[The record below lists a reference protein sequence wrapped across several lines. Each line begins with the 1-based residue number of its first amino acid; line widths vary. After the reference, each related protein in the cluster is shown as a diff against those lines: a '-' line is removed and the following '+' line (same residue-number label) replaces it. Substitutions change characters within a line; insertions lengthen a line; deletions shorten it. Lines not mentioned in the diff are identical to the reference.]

1 MARENGEEADGD
13 LSRASASER
22 RATGRRVLPLL
33 LLLVA
38 ALASV
43 PLGCMLALSLLPW
56 KSLGELRQ
64 EAILRPPPASVEVSR
79 EEYAPN
85 PVAFMPP
92 QGSVKVVYASTWD
105 VPELARWYEAEFR
118 GKYDLAGSGADT
130 AKTVQLGAVAED
142 PRRGV
147 VASIYSVDS
156 GSLPQGYKSPK
167 APRGTKAYVVVG
179 VSNLK

>member
-1 MARENGEEADGD
+1 MAPDNGGRADGAA
-13 LSRASASER
+13 SRASIPGR
-22 RATGRRVLPLL
+22 RATGRRALPLL

-105 VPELARWYEAEFR
+105 VPELARWYEREFQ

-130 AKTVQLGAVAED
+130 AKTVQLSTVAED

-156 GSLPQGYKSPK
+156 GSLPQG
-167 APRGTKAYVVVG
+167 
-179 VSNLK
+179 

>member
-1 MARENGEEADGD
+1 MAREDGDEADDD
-13 LSRASASER
+13 LSRASAPGR
-22 RATGRRVLPLL
+22 RVTGRRALPLL

-38 ALASV
+38 ALVSV
-43 PLGCMLALSLLPW
+43 PLGCLLAPRLLPW

-85 PVAFMPP
+85 PVVFMPP
-92 QGSVKVVYASTWD
+92 QGSVRVAYASTWD
-105 VPELARWYEAEFR
+105 VPELARWYESEFR
-118 GKYDLAGSGADT
+118 GQYDLDGSGADN
-130 AKTVQLGAVAED
+130 AKTVQMSAVAED

-156 GSLPQGYKSPK
+156 GALDQDYKSPK
-167 APRGTKAYVVVG
+167 APPGTKSYVIVG